1 MVRTGST
8 SMAVLTLPE
17 GIAGVDVAADFV
29 GTRVAAPCPADAVA
43 YPGSEVGAPGGVVVE
58 LNWACRVSAL
68 DLSSLVDSAGL
79 TRVVTDFDGMTVNAE
94 PSTPVVDAGGAHPVA
109 PSIPFLLVLL
119 AGLVAAAAVAFGVWM
134 MRSRKVRA
142 DVSTRPNARGS
153 TSGRPWRARRVRG
166 VAGVLVGALVLAL
179 VPGYAATAT
188 EVPDELVLVTQ
199 NPKEGD
205 PLTFSYKTDTPSS
218 KNWVGLYRPAD
229 VPGPVAAT
237 MWKYTA
243 GPSGTVTFD
252 SGGLSA
258 GTWKAHFLAN
268 DGYDPIVAPI
278 TFTLAPR
285 STATKVPVSGIVYTD
300 QDADGTRDD
309 GEPGMAGLSVTDG
322 QVWATTDESGRYQID
337 IDPARRATDLVSV
350 VSPDGF
356 TPTLRDDFVPQFFAK
371 VDTSGSAAEGVDLGL
386 VPDERASDPT
396 ETWLMVSD
404 TEVVGFTDEA
414 AEGSLA
420 QWTERVRTL
429 SEVDDASFT
438 ITTGDLTVTDYAATE
453 RRQKGYDVLRNGL
466 RDGGLGH
473 PFYPVM
479 GNHDVGGPAGS
490 SGYGGSMEFWR
501 QNMGPE
507 WYSFDRNGR
516 HVVVLE
522 DNYDARGL
530 APQLAWLKED
540 LKRHAVG
547 KQVLVFAHRS
557 LFTKWG
563 PGAGMQPIVDEL
575 ARYDTRMFAA
585 GHNQQAEY
593 RRGAFARS
601 VEINNQG
608 TYGIDGSRPDYKILD
623 FSAITDDE
631 STPENEDRGL
641 VFGTHR
647 QFEIDD
653 DAALVS
659 PGEGG
664 RFDAGSPVP
673 VQVYAEDDGRTPAA
687 ATVTVHD
694 ARGRVVWTEELEFGG
709 DPAALGRENCYA
721 EPGGDGPE
729 PCPPARISW
738 TRAVSEIP
746 SLRAGEYTAD
756 VSVVGTDG
764 NGWPERSTSFS
775 VTKAADE
782 QPAFDGDWVRQGGT
796 EAGRSSAA
804 TDPGAELDL
813 QWVQNTGEQ
822 FNLNGSVI
830 ADGRVIVASEA
841 FDSPYSMMLAYDAR
855 TGAELW
861 RTYLDGDAESAPSLH
876 EGKVYITTSN
886 ARLYALD
893 AETGAVVWETIDD
906 EHRQETS
913 VRRYGRAGGPVSVF
927 DLPAEGRAVAVYQ
940 EWGSVIC
947 RDAADG
953 SKLPGG
959 FSAPGAWGE
968 FHSTAVRVPG
978 SNRAWMHS
986 GSSETLIG
994 FDLSTCQRTSSTG
1007 TNGGLQSM
1015 SSPALTDPEQG
1026 EPKVV
1031 TVTKDGVRA
1040 HDPGDGHVLWHAAL
1054 SGEKCEPGP
1063 PPVTSPAV
1071 RGEIAYVAAIDGV
1084 IRAYDTAS
1092 ETPSTP
1098 IWATEVGYLPG
1109 EAPSDD
1115 PGRAGCGAGAVGSP
1129 AMHPLVTE
1137 SVVYAGTWDG
1147 RLLALDRAN
1156 GSLVASYDLGGGVAS
1171 ALSVSG
1177 DWLYAL
1183 TDDGSIH
1190 AFTKRAEPA
1199 RELAMDVTAESRCA
1213 GPKAKLSVKVV
1224 NAEEVPID
1232 VSIATEFGD
1241 KSFDGVAPGEKA
1253 FHPFSTRKQVLPAGE
1268 VTVTA
1273 TAEIDGEDVTT
1284 TRYVEYE
1291 RRSCG

>member
-1 MVRTGST
+1 
-8 SMAVLTLPE
+8 MAVLTLPE
-17 GIAGVDVAADFV
+17 DVVDVETAADFV
-29 GTRVAAPCPADAVA
+29 AARVAGPCPTDAA
-43 YPGSEVGAPGGVVVE
+43 AFPGSEVGAPGGVVVE

-68 DLSSLVDSAGL
+68 DLSTLVDSAGL
-79 TRVVTDFDGMTVNAE
+79 NRIVTDFDGMTVNAD
-94 PSTPVVDAGGAHPVA
+94 PSAPVVDAGGAHPVA
-109 PSIPFLLVLL
+109 PSYPVLL
-119 AGLVAAAAVAFGVWM
+119 IVFAVLAAAAVVAFIVLLAV
-134 MRSRKVRA
+134 RSRELRA
-142 DVSTRPNARGS
+142 GLSTRRSAGGS
-153 TSGRPWRARRVRG
+153 TDGRVSRTRRGRGG
-166 VAGVLVGALVLAL
+166 VAGVLIGALVLTL
-179 VPGYAATAT
+179 VPSYAATAT

-199 NPKEGD
+199 NPKVGD
-205 PLTFSYKTDTPSS
+205 ALTFNYKTDTPSS
-218 KNWVGLYRPAD
+218 TNWVGLYRPTD
-229 VPGPVAAT
+229 MPGPVAAT

-258 GTWKAHFLAN
+258 GTWTAHFLAN

-278 TFTLAPR
+278 TFTLAPPAN
-285 STATKVPVSGIVYTD
+285 SGTKVTVGGTVYTD

-322 QVWATTDESGRYQID
+322 EVWATTDENGRYQID
-337 IDPARRATDLVSV
+337 IDPSRRGTDLVNV

-371 VDTSGSAAEGVDLGL
+371 VDTSGPAADGVDLGL
-386 VPDERASDPT
+386 VPDEHASDPT

-404 TEVVGFTDEA
+404 TEVVGFTDEKA
-414 AEGSLA
+414 ADSLA
-420 QWTERVRTL
+420 QWTARVQTL

-438 ITTGDLTVTDYAATE
+438 ITTGDLTVTDYAAVD
-453 RRQKGYDVLRNGL
+453 RRQKGYDVLRDGL
-466 RDGGLGH
+466 RNGGLGH

-479 GNHDVGGPAGS
+479 GNHDVGGPAGA
-490 SGYGGSMEFWR
+490 SGYSGGMEFWR

-575 ARYDTRMFAA
+575 ARYDTRLFAA

-601 VEINNQG
+601 VEINNMG
-608 TYGIDGSRPDYKILD
+608 TYGIDGARPDYKIMD

-653 DAALVS
+653 DVALVS

-664 RFDAGSPVP
+664 RFDAGRPVP
-673 VQVYAEDDGRTPAA
+673 VQVYAEDDGRTPAV

-694 ARGRVVWTEELEFGG
+694 AAGQVVWTEDLDFGG
-709 DPAALGRENCYA
+709 EPDTIGRENCYV
-721 EPGGDGPE
+721 EPNGDGLE

-746 SLRAGEYTAD
+746 ALGYGDYTAE

-764 NGWPERSTSFS
+764 DGWPERSTSFS
-775 VTKAADE
+775 VTAAADE
-782 QPAFDGDWVRQGGT
+782 EPAFDGDWVRQGGS
-796 EAGRSSAA
+796 EEGRSSAA

-830 ADGRVIVASEA
+830 ADGRVIVASQA

-855 TGAELW
+855 SGAEVW
-861 RTYLDGDAESAPSLH
+861 RTYLDGDAESAPTLH

-893 AETGAVVWETIDD
+893 AATGTVAWETIDD
-906 EHRQETS
+906 EHRQESS

-940 EWGSVIC
+940 EYGRVIC

-953 SKLPGG
+953 SVLPGG
-959 FSAPGAWGE
+959 FSAPAAWGE

-994 FDLSTCQRTSSTG
+994 FDVSTCRQTSSTA

-1040 HDPGDGHVLWHAAL
+1040 HDPGDGHVLWRAAL

-1071 RGEIAYVAAIDGV
+1071 RGEIAYVASIDGAV
-1084 IRAYDTAS
+1084 RAYDTAS
-1092 ETPSTP
+1092 ATPSTP

-1115 PGRAGCGAGAVGSP
+1115 PGRSGCGSSAVGSP

-1137 SVVYAGTWDG
+1137 TMVYAGTWDG
-1147 RLLALDRAN
+1147 RLLALDRAT
-1156 GSLVASYDLGGGVAS
+1156 GSLISSYDLGGGVAS

-1190 AFTKRAEPA
+1190 AFTARAA
-1199 RELAMDVTAESRCA
+1199 RELAMDVTVESRCA
-1213 GPKAKLSVKVV
+1213 GPKAKLSVRVD
-1224 NAEEVPID
+1224 NADGVPID
-1232 VSIATEFGD
+1232 ISIATEFGE
-1241 KSFDGVAPGEKA
+1241 KSFDDVAPGEKV
-1253 FHPFSTRKQVLPAGE
+1253 FHPFSTRQRELPSGE

-1273 TAEIDGEDVTT
+1273 SAEIDGVEVTT
-1284 TRYVEYE
+1284 TRVVEYE
-1291 RRSCG
+1291 RRSCSS